1 MLEATRDLWEEVRGE
16 HIFLT
21 GGTGFFGCWLLESFL
36 WANERLDLHGSATV
50 LTRDPESF
58 HRKARHLANNS
69 AVTLQRGDVRD
80 FSFPDGDFP
89 FVIHAATE
97 ASAQQEKEAPLEML
111 STIVDGT
118 RRALDF
124 ARSHGTKKFLLM
136 SSGAVYGKQPEEI
149 THVPESFC
157 GGPDPISKASVY
169 AEGKRMAELLCSLYS
184 AGTAMECKIA
194 RCFAFA
200 GPYLPLD
207 THFAVGNFI
216 RDAMQRKE
224 IHVRGDGTPYR
235 SYMYPSDAVTWLWT
249 MLFRAPAL
257 RPLNVGSEHA
267 ISIRELARIT
277 ADTLNPGSHII
288 VDRRHEPGTPVERYV
303 PCTRAARETLGL
315 AEQINLQESILRTAW
330 WHGYGKSHESS
341 SD

>member
-1 MLEATRDLWEEVRGE
+1 MLGSTRELWEEVRGE
-16 HIFLT
+16 RIFLT

-36 WANERLDLHGSATV
+36 WANHRLDLRASAVV
-50 LTRDPESF
+50 LTRDPEKFRS
-58 HRKARHLANNS
+58 KVPHLANDS
-69 AVTLQRGDVRD
+69 AVALQRGDIKD
-80 FSFPDGDFP
+80 FAFPDGDFP

-97 ASAQQEKEAPLEML
+97 ASARQEREAPLEML

-118 RRALDF
+118 RRTLEF
-124 ARSHGTKKFLLM
+124 ARSHGTEKFLLT

-149 THVPESFC
+149 THVSEDFR
-157 GGPDPISKASVY
+157 GGPDPISKTSVY

-184 AGTAMECKIA
+184 AGSAMECKIA
-194 RCFAFA
+194 RCFAFV

-207 THFAVGNFI
+207 IHFAIGNFI
-216 RDAMQRKE
+216 RDAMQGKA

-257 RPLNVGSEHA
+257 RPFNVGSEHA

-277 ADTLNPGSHII
+277 ADTLNPGSDII
-288 VDRRHEPGTPVERYV
+288 IDRRHEPGVPVERYV
-303 PCTRAARETLGL
+303 PCTQAAREILGL
-315 AEQINLQESILRTAW
+315 TQRIDLQESILRTAW
-330 WHGYGKSHESS
+330 WHGYGKNHESS
-341 SD
+341 ID